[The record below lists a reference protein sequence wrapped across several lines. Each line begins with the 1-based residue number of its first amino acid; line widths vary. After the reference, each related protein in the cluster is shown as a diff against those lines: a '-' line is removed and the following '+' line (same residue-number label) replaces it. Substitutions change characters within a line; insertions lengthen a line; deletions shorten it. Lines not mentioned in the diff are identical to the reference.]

1 MTCSKCQCRC
11 GAKLCIRL
19 AHTALCVGVPVSLL
33 FKNTVLAAALFHGQ
47 HVIVAILYVLLLVFS
62 LTMYFMAC
70 CTDPGYLRVRKHWK
84 QRVKVSKNNNKED
97 SECGSDDSDE
107 GSTML
112 KFNTED
118 GDFKYRVCDYCE
130 IEQPMRTKH
139 CEDCGRCVRKYDH
152 HCPWLEACIG
162 ERNHKF
168 FWTFLLSTALL
179 IPCTFFIAWNG
190 MTHQLLWGEWIKA
203 NVLLFVDL
211 AVLLVGGFV
220 VVGLLGFH
228 TFLMMRGL
236 TTWEAVS
243 RERITYL
250 RYLDEDYNPFN
261 EGVCPN
267 MYHFLCSCRNRK
279 WEGVYATQAQINS
292 SVA

>member
-1 MTCSKCQCRC
+1 MAGCSRCECKC
-11 GAKLCIRL
+11 GAKVFVRL
-19 AHTALCVGVPVSLL
+19 AHTALCVGVPLSLL
-33 FKNTVLAAALFHGQ
+33 FKETVLSDALLRGQ
-47 HVIVAILYVLLLVFS
+47 QLIVGILYASLLVFS
-62 LTMYFMAC
+62 LVMYFLAC

-84 QRVKVSKNNNKED
+84 QQKTVNKNNNMED
-97 SECGSDDSDE
+97 ADASDSDE

-118 GDFKYRVCDYCE
+118 GDFKYRLCDYCE

-168 FWTFLLSTALL
+168 FWMFLFSTAVL
-179 IPCTFFIAWNG
+179 IPCTLFITWHGIAWKP
-190 MTHQLLWGEWIKA
+190 LWGDWFKA
-203 NVLLFVDL
+203 NILLLID
-211 AVLLVGGFV
+211 LLVLIISGFV

-228 TFLMMRGL
+228 TFLMLRGM
-236 TTWEAVS
+236 TTWEAAS

-261 EGVCPN
+261 EGLCKN
-267 MYHFLCSCRNRK
+267 IYYFLCSCRTRK
-279 WEGVYATQAQINS
+279 WEGVYANHAEMS
-292 SVA
+292 GSVA